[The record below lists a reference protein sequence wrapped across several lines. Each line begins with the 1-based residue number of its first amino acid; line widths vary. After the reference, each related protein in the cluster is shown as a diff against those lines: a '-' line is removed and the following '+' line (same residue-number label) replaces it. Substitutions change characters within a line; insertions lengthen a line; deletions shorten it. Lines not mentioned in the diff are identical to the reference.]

1 MDPSRSNIAPAMTMR
16 TINQRDLRN
25 DSSAILR
32 AVEAGES
39 MVVAK
44 SGIPI
49 AELRPLRRAKF
60 VPARSWL
67 VIARQLPSLDTA
79 ALRQDID
86 ATVDPRSDDP
96 FARRG
101 RG

>member
-1 MDPSRSNIAPAMTMR
+1 VR

-44 SGIPI
+44 SGIPV
-49 AELRPLRRAKF
+49 AELRPLRGAKF
-60 VPARSWL
+60 VPAATWFA
-67 VIARQLPSLDTA
+67 IARQLPRVDPG
-79 ALRQDID
+79 ALRRDVD
-86 ATVDPRSDDP
+86 TDVDPEAGDP
-96 FARRG
+96 FARSPRA
-101 RG
+101 

>member
-1 MDPSRSNIAPAMTMR
+1 MR

-44 SGIPI
+44 SGIPV

-60 VPARSWL
+60 VPATTWL
-67 VIARQLPSLDTA
+67 AIARQLPRVDA
-79 ALRQDID
+79 GALRRDVD
-86 ATVDPRSDDP
+86 TEVDPEASDPYTRSSR
-96 FARRG
+96 A
-101 RG
+101 

>member
-1 MDPSRSNIAPAMTMR
+1 VR

-60 VPARSWL
+60 VPAATWL
-67 VIARQLPSLDTA
+67 AIAHRLPQVDA
-79 ALRQDID
+79 EALRQDVE
-86 ATVDPRSDDP
+86 AHVDPEADDP
-96 FARRG
+96 YTRTSRA
-101 RG
+101 